1 MKFNPGMKSK
11 KKDVQTLFPKMKLN
25 DEQIFFPFEA
35 LHNDFCIMF
44 EHNKCNMKQ
53 YVLKKEAIEKDF

>member
-1 MKFNPGMKSK
+1 
-11 KKDVQTLFPKMKLN
+11 MKLN

>member
-1 MKFNPGMKSK
+1 
-11 KKDVQTLFPKMKLN
+11 MKLN
-25 DEQIFFPFEA
+25 DEQIFFHSEA

-53 YVLKKEAIEKDF
+53 YVLKKEAIEKDKYDKPRLMFSYAIKVFHSN